1 MEELIL
7 KHEKLIYSIINKY
20 RNFYDVE
27 DLKQVAV
34 IGLIKAFNNYK
45 SNLNT
50 KFSTYAYK
58 YILGEVLKFVN
69 DNRSFRLSKEYLQL
83 ENRVNKAREILTQ
96 KLMRDVSNYELA
108 MFLEVDVKLID
119 QLDLLTSKID
129 SLDKV
134 IMEDGK
140 SLTLLDTI
148 TSNKDY
154 HNIDNIYLYEELSKL
169 DDSEKR
175 LVKNRYFL
183 DKTQL
188 ETASDLGINQVQVS
202 RVEKKILKKLKANML
217 R

>member
-7 KHEKLIYSIINKY
+7 KHENLIYSIINKY

>member
-83 ENRVNKAREILTQ
+83 ENRVSKAREILT
-96 KLMRDVSNYELA
+96 
-108 MFLEVDVKLID
+108 
-119 QLDLLTSKID
+119 
-129 SLDKV
+129 
-134 IMEDGK
+134 
-140 SLTLLDTI
+140 
-148 TSNKDY
+148 
-154 HNIDNIYLYEELSKL
+154 
-169 DDSEKR
+169 
-175 LVKNRYFL
+175 
-183 DKTQL
+183 
-188 ETASDLGINQVQVS
+188 
-202 RVEKKILKKLKANML
+202 
-217 R
+217 

>member
-7 KHEKLIYSIINKY
+7 KHENLIYSIINKY

-202 RVEKKILKKLKANML
+202 RV
-217 R
+217 

>member
-69 DNRSFRLSKEYLQL
+69 DNRSFRLSKEYLHL

>member
-83 ENRVNKAREILTQ
+83 ENRVSKAREILTQ

>member
-69 DNRSFRLSKEYLQL
+69 VNRSYRLNKDYLQL